1 MTPFADFT
9 LVVLVGVGATAVM
22 DIWLILLKRL
32 GVPTLDF
39 AVLGRWVGYL
49 ARGRFAHEAIAK
61 SPALPAERA
70 LGWLSHYA
78 VGIAFAGLLVGIE
91 GIEWVRQP
99 TLVPAVVVGA
109 GTVVAPLFVMQPAMG
124 AGFAAAKTPTPVR
137 NCLRALA
144 NHTVFGIGLY
154 VAALF
159 IRRLWS

>member
-32 GVPTLDF
+32 GVRRSTSPFSVAGSATWP
-39 AVLGRWVGYL
+39 AQVR
-49 ARGRFAHEAIAK
+49 ARGNRQVPGVAGRTRARL
-61 SPALPAERA
+61 ALPLRGGDRFRDCWSASGHR
-70 LGWLSHYA
+70 
-78 VGIAFAGLLVGIE
+78 VGPSADSRPGGRRR
-91 GIEWVRQP
+91 GS
-99 TLVPAVVVGA
+99 
-109 GTVVAPLFVMQPAMG
+109 TVVAPLFVMQPAMG

-137 NCLRALA
+137 NCCALA

>member
-124 AGFAAAKTPTPVR
+124 AGFAAAKTTTPVR

>member
-99 TLVPAVVVGA
+99 TLVPAVVVG
-109 GTVVAPLFVMQPAMG
+109 VA
-124 AGFAAAKTPTPVR
+124 
-137 NCLRALA
+137 
-144 NHTVFGIGLY
+144 
-154 VAALF
+154 
-159 IRRLWS
+159 